1 MEFNLDRSIEIL
13 ERTPSVLHTWLSGLS
28 DDWIL
33 PNEGPDTFS
42 PFDVVGHLIHGDKTD
57 WMVRIGILLSEEDP
71 STRTFAPFD
80 RFAQFRESQGKTM
93 DQLLDEFTS
102 LRAHNLDR
110 LRILPLSGH
119 VLDASANHPALGRV
133 TLRQLLATWTVHD
146 LSHLAQ
152 IARVMARQYKSEV
165 GPWMEYLP
173 ILTR

>member
-42 PFDVVGHLIHGDKTD
+42 PFDVVGHLIHGEKTD
-57 WMVRIGILLSEEDP
+57 WMVRIGILLSEKDP

-93 DQLLDEFTS
+93 DQLLDEFNT

-110 LRILPLSGH
+110 LRILPLPGP

-146 LSHLAQ
+146 IGHLAQ
-152 IARVMARQYKSEV
+152 IARVMSRQYKSEV